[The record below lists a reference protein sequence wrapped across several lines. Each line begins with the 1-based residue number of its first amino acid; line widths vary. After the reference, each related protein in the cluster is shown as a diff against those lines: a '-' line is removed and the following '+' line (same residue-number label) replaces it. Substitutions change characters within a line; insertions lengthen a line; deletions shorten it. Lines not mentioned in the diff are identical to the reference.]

1 MAPGRRPPGIRL
13 VSDDRPVH
21 GELGSYVWAGR
32 AVDSLLTAPAE
43 LVSVAIGTPLQFE
56 GEGGVPDE
64 ASVSIF
70 RRANLGQ
77 SSAGPVLHDQLDPN
91 ELVWTANVD
100 AGAYVLGLFQAW
112 EGRGDA
118 IHYFSIE
125 VFPPDRE

>member
-1 MAPGRRPPGIRL
+1 MVRGRRPPGIRL
-13 VSDDRPVH
+13 VGVDRAVH

-32 AVDSLLTAPAE
+32 AVDSLLKAPAE

-56 GEGGVPDE
+56 GQGGVPDE
-64 ASVSIF
+64 ASVSVF
-70 RRANLGQ
+70 HRANLGQ
-77 SSAGPVLHDQLDPN
+77 SSIGPVIQDQLDPN

-100 AGAYVLGLFQAW
+100 AGAYVLGLFQVW

-118 IHYFSIE
+118 IHYFAIE